1 MFVCLSESS
10 AIFRCSEELIE
21 GRNRGT
27 DEAWVMGRVKSL
39 GGTTR
44 GRDRGIEVG
53 IGGKDGG
60 RDSGRAKGRDNGGLR
75 LMDRKIEEGI
85 GIEGLIVTDR

>member
-1 MFVCLSESS
+1 
-10 AIFRCSEELIE
+10 
-21 GRNRGT
+21 
-27 DEAWVMGRVKSL
+27 MGRVKSL

-60 RDSGRAKGRDNGGLR
+60 RDSGRAKGKDNGGLR

-85 GIEGLIVTDR
+85 GIEGWIVADC